1 MSACSLHDTTRPN
14 AGARANA
21 NADPR
26 APARVRARGIAPV
39 TIAAAVAVA
48 LSMASLAAPGL
59 AGAAPG
65 RAAGRTRSLVCK
77 GGASSCRAVVS
88 VAGGASREKLRIALS
103 DTDLKLT
110 GVVAKPKTIK
120 GAYQLYGGK
129 YSLGGSLY
137 TVMLNAVR
145 AIPKGAT
152 LTFSFAAP
160 RA

>member
-1 MSACSLHDTTRPN
+1 MNAFSRHTIRPD
-14 AGARANA
+14 ARARRGARA
-21 NADPR
+21 
-26 APARVRARGIAPV
+26 RARGIATV
-39 TIAAAVAVA
+39 TIAGVVAIALAVA
-48 LSMASLAAPGL
+48 SLTAPGL
-59 AGAAPG
+59 AGAASG
-65 RAAGRTRSLVCK
+65 HAAGRTRSFVCK

-110 GVVAKPKTIK
+110 GVAAKPKTIK

-137 TVMLNAVR
+137 TVMLNAAR

-160 RA
+160 R

>member
-1 MSACSLHDTTRPN
+1 MDGLGPSIRHSTAAH
-14 AGARANA
+14 
-21 NADPR
+21 
-26 APARVRARGIAPV
+26 ARVRAHTR
-39 TIAAAVAVA
+39 AVAVLRIGVLATAA
-48 LSMASLAAPGL
+48 LITASLAAPGL
-59 AGAAPG
+59 GAAATG
-65 RAAGRTRSLVCK
+65 RAAGKTRSLTCK

-88 VAGGASREKLRIALS
+88 VAGGASREKLRITLS

-110 GVVAKPKTIK
+110 SVVAKPKTIK

-152 LTFSFAAP
+152 LTLSFAAP
-160 RA
+160 RT